1 MAESKTVTQLPDVG
15 QFTAD
20 DRFLVSHKTDSTTWA
35 SRSAALAELGLA
47 VVNALNYE
55 TLETVNKTIIGA
67 IAELNKNKILHFART
82 LTFTNGLANAD
93 VSLTGYVDDETRAY
107 PIVVTGGSEY
117 FIVAESNRTAGHY
130 RFPVRTTRNPSY
142 SGTMD
147 VNVFIIV
154 GNIIDL

>member
-1 MAESKTVTQLPDVG
+1 MADSKTITQLAPVG
-15 QFTAD
+15 EFTTED
-20 DRFLVSHKTDSTTWA
+20 SFEVSHKTGDNSWVSRKA
-35 SRSAALAELGLA
+35 SLADIGLA

-55 TLETVNKTIIGA
+55 NLDTVSKTIIGA

-82 LTFTNGLANAD
+82 LTFNNGLANVD
-93 VSLTGYVDDETRAY
+93 ISLTGYVDDETRAY